1 MEDKGTL
8 VIYIENNKFV
18 LERITPFNHSFKQTY
33 LTENGLREGLETFKP
48 IIYQMDLKV
57 QQDAKMQDGMSLL
70 EKATDILFD
79 RENHCH

>member
-48 IIYQMDLKV
+48 IIYQMDLRI
-57 QQDAKMQDGMSLL
+57 QQNAKMKNGTSLM
-70 EKATDILFD
+70 ERVTDILFD
-79 RENHCH
+79 RENK

>member
-33 LTENGLREGLETFKP
+33 LTEN
-48 IIYQMDLKV
+48 
-57 QQDAKMQDGMSLL
+57 S
-70 EKATDILFD
+70 D
-79 RENHCH
+79 RKRTT